1 MFKPFQT
8 AMAIAALGLSSLPFT
23 AHAQDTGKSAGDW
36 LVRGRVVAVV
46 PDESS
51 TITVI
56 GGEAAVD
63 DAYMPEL
70 DISYFFTD
78 NIATELVLTS
88 TKHDAQAVGTALG
101 TVDLGDVWLLPP
113 VLTLQYHFA
122 PKATVSPYVGAGLN
136 LTLFYNSEAPG
147 TTVTD
152 IDYSDN
158 VGPALQA
165 GVDFQINDDWML
177 NLDIKKVW
185 LDTDVS
191 INGGAIMA
199 DVNIDPWIFGIGFGT
214 RF

>member
-1 MFKPFQT
+1 
-8 AMAIAALGLSSLPFT
+8 
-23 AHAQDTGKSAGDW
+23 
-36 LVRGRVVAVV
+36 
-46 PDESS
+46 
-51 TITVI
+51 
-56 GGEAAVD
+56 
-63 DAYMPEL
+63 MPEL

-78 NIATELVLTS
+78 HVAAELVLTS
-88 TKHDAQAVGTALG
+88 TKHDAKAVGTALG

-113 VLTLQYHFA
+113 VLTMQYHFA
-122 PKATVSPYVGAGLN
+122 PKSTISPYVGAGLN
-136 LTLFYNSEAPG
+136 LTLFYNADAPG

-191 INGGAIMA
+191 INGGAIVG

-214 RF
+214 KF

>member
-8 AMAIAALGLSSLPFT
+8 AVAIAALGLLSTPLT
-23 AHAQDTGKSAGDW
+23 ALAQGLGKNAGDW
-36 LVRGRVVAVV
+36 LVRGRIVAVV

-56 GGEAAVD
+56 GGEAEVD
-63 DAYMPEL
+63 EAYMPEL

-78 NIATELVLTS
+78 NVAAELVLTS
-88 TKHDAQAVGTALG
+88 TKHAAQAVGTALG

-113 VLTLQYHFA
+113 VLTVQYHFA

-136 LTLFYNSEAPG
+136 LTLFYNAEAPG
-147 TTVTD
+147 ATVTD

-165 GVDFQINDDWML
+165 GVDFQINEDWML
-177 NLDIKKVW
+177 NLDVKKVW
-185 LDTDVS
+185 LDTDIS
-191 INGGAIMA
+191 INGGAIMG
-199 DVNIDPWIFGIGFGT
+199 DLNIDPWIFGIGVGT
-214 RF
+214 KF